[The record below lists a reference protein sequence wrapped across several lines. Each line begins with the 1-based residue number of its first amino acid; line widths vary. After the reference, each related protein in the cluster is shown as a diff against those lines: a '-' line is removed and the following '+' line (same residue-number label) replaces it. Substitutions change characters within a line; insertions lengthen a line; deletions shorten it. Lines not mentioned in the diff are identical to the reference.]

1 MATNTVTDLVVN
13 QYIRQPV
20 PQDPEGMAVYLSG
33 QLQEIENSM
42 KTVGEG
48 SLQVVDQPPARPLK
62 GMLRYAVTPWDPLG
76 TGFQGLVVY
85 SGNAWLRA
93 SDPESLISDLQDDI
107 NANATAVSSLTATV
121 TSNNGTVTA
130 LAQDVVNLS
139 ASLTTAN
146 GNISANASAVSTL
159 TATVT
164 SQGNTVTALASD
176 VTSLQT
182 DLTNAETGITA
193 NSSAVSALTS
203 SVTSQGNSITALA
216 SDVTTLQTG
225 LTNANGSITA
235 NSSAVS
241 ALTSTVTSQGN
252 SITALASDVTTLQTG
267 LTTAN
272 GNISANSSAVSAL
285 TSTVTSQG
293 NSITS
298 VASDVTTLQTD
309 LTNAETDI
317 SANSSAVSG
326 LTSTVTSQGNTITA
340 QASDITTLST
350 TVGNQTSSIT
360 SNTSS
365 INGIEAKHTVKIDN
379 NGHISGY
386 GLISTA
392 NNGTPTST
400 FDVAADAFRIG
411 ATDSSGSAVETVP
424 FAHYANARTVDGV
437 TMPAGTYIENLFVEG
452 ARIKSLN
459 ADVVNTGSLDIDRLP
474 GLSQLAQ
481 ITSASQVD
489 LQTNNSETTFTLTT
503 GNLTAGSKLLIMASF
518 SFFGTSASN
527 NANGQAFFESTGLL
541 TDSTNTW
548 NRFLPAYNG
557 NSSSSFTFN
566 GFAAAVKNGSDG
578 AANIKIR
585 IKNIGSNNRT
595 IRIPAGLEI
604 LVLAVE
610 K

>member
-20 PQDPEGMAVYLSG
+20 PQNPEGMAVYLSG

-48 SLQVVDQPPARPLK
+48 SLQVVDKPPSRPLK
-62 GMLRYAVTPWDPLG
+62 GMLRYAVTPWDPLSN
-76 TGFQGLVVY
+76 GFQGLVVY
-85 SGNAWLRA
+85 SGNVWLRA
-93 SDPESLISDLQDDI
+93 SDPE
-107 NANATAVSSLTATV
+107 
-121 TSNNGTVTA
+121 GTVAT
-130 LAQDVVNLS
+130 LAQDVTTLQTDVT
-139 ASLTTAN
+139 SLETDLTNAETD
-146 GNISANASAVSTL
+146 ISANSSAISTL
-159 TATVT
+159 TSTVT
-164 SQGNTVTALASD
+164 SQGNTV
-176 VTSLQT
+176 
-182 DLTNAETGITA
+182 
-193 NSSAVSALTS
+193 
-203 SVTSQGNSITALA
+203 TALA

-225 LTNANGSITA
+225 LTNAN
-235 NSSAVS
+235 SS
-241 ALTSTVTSQGN
+241 
-252 SITALASDVTTLQTG
+252 
-267 LTTAN
+267 
-272 GNISANSSAVSAL
+272 ISANSSAVSAL

-298 VASDVTTLQTD
+298 VASDVTTLQTG
-309 LTNAETDI
+309 LTNANSSI
-317 SANSSAVSG
+317 SANSSAVTA
-326 LTSTVTSQGNTITA
+326 LTSTVTSQGNSITA

-350 TVGNQTSSIT
+350 TVGNQSSSIT
-360 SNTSS
+360 TNASS

-400 FDVAADAFRIG
+400 FNIAADAFKVG
-411 ATDSSGSAVETVP
+411 ATDSGGNAVETVP

-474 GLSQLAQ
+474 GLSQLAAL
-481 ITSASQVD
+481 TSASQVD
-489 LQTNNSETTFTLTT
+489 LQTNNAETTFTLTT
-503 GNLTAGSKLLIMASF
+503 GSLTAGSKLLIMASF
-518 SFFGTSASN
+518 SFAGTSASN
-527 NANGQAFFESTGLL
+527 NAFGQAFFESTGLL

-548 NRFLPAYNG
+548 NRSLPAYNG
-557 NSSSSFTFN
+557 DSSFPFTFN

-578 AANIKIR
+578 TANIKIR

>member
-20 PQDPEGMAVYLSG
+20 PLDPEGMSVYLSG

-48 SLQVVDQPPARPLK
+48 SLQVVDKPPARPLK

-121 TSNNGTVTA
+121 TSINGTVTA
-130 LAQDVVNLS
+130 LAQDIVNLS
-139 ASLTTAN
+139 TSLTTAN
-146 GNISANASAVSTL
+146 GL
-159 TATVT
+159 
-164 SQGNTVTALASD
+164 
-176 VTSLQT
+176 
-182 DLTNAETGITA
+182 ITA
-193 NSSAVSALTS
+193 NSSAISTLTS
-203 SVTSQGNSITALA
+203 TVTSQGNSITALA
-216 SDVTTLQTG
+216 SDVTSLETD
-225 LTNANGSITA
+225 LTNAETGITA

-252 SITALASDVTTLQTG
+252 SITALASDVTTLETD
-267 LTTAN
+267 LTNAET
-272 GNISANSSAVSAL
+272 NISATSSAVSAL
-285 TSTVTSQG
+285 TSSVTSQG

-298 VASDVTTLQTD
+298 LASDVTTLQTD

-317 SANSSAVSG
+317 SATSSAVSG

-400 FDVAADAFRIG
+400 FDVSADAFRIG

-424 FAHYANARTVDGV
+424 FAHYANSRTVDGV

-459 ADVVNTGSLDIDRLP
+459 ADVVNTGSLDIERLP
-474 GLSQLAQ
+474 GLSQLAH

-489 LQTNNSETTFTLTT
+489 LQTNNSETTFQLTT

-541 TDSTNTW
+541 TGSTNTW
-548 NRFLPAYNG
+548 NRTLPAYNG
-557 NSSSSFTFN
+557 NSESTFGFN

-585 IKNIGSNNRT
+585 IKNIGFNNRT